1 MKKLLAAILAVSVM
15 LVCSLGCI
23 TAGAV
28 GATTGEVDVVFLVDS
43 SLSMKTNDPD
53 SIRTQAIDLFADL
66 CTLGSTK
73 IGFVLF
79 GSDINYSQEPIDI
92 NTEEDRAKIKK
103 TTAELGNYVKGATD
117 TGRAALYAVD
127 MLASDEYTGN
137 GKFIIFLSDGK
148 TYVGKNKEGRTDE
161 DSMTDLNSAIIKARN
176 SGIPI
181 YTIGF
186 DAGGEVDEAE
196 LQHISSST
204 YADKTYMTKTT
215 GELSEI
221 LSEIYV
227 HHTGAENNNIISY
240 VSDGGNKDVTF
251 AITDSSVVEA
261 NLVVMH
267 SAPLDEI
274 DLYDA
279 HGNPVLFDGTA
290 AAISHSEKYSLVK
303 IYYPEVGNWRVSL
316 RSPKD
321 AQIDINCILTRDY
334 NLDFSLLTD
343 KPIANGT
350 KLKFSAV
357 LTDPE
362 KNPVTDENLIK
373 KLVGRVI
380 VTNSDT
386 GESVEAPLEY
396 IDSQYKGTAVLDA
409 DASYTVQASLYNTN
423 IDIRSEIIT
432 LALGDESMVEPE
444 GPLKLILIIAG
455 GAAVLIILI
464 ILIIKKLK
472 ENIRMWS
479 GRLVLTANTG
489 GMPYPPAYFDFAKKV
504 PGKRKVMLSTVMS
517 AAFEKGEASD
527 AIPKSITAGIKIT
540 MTESGDIRI
549 SKAGGVEY
557 SGGITL
563 GNNIILSNA
572 NRVTLR
578 YKDKTGS
585 ANSLIIQY
593 LRT

>member
-15 LVCSLGCI
+15 LVCSLGSI

>member
-1 MKKLLAAILAVSVM
+1 MKKLIAALLAVSAM
-15 LVCSLGCI
+15 IVCAVGCI

-43 SLSMKTNDPD
+43 SLSMKTNDPE
-53 SIRTQAIDLFADL
+53 SMRTEAIDLFSDL

-79 GSDINYSQEPIDI
+79 GSEINYSQEPIAID
-92 NTEEDRAKIKK
+92 TDADRAKIKE
-103 TTAELGNYVKGATD
+103 TTAALGNYVKGATD

-127 MLASDEYTGN
+127 MLTSDAYTGN

-148 TYVGKNKEGRTDE
+148 TYTGQNKEGRTDE
-161 DSMTDLNSAIIKARN
+161 DSKADLNSAIIKARN

-186 DAGGEVDEAE
+186 DASGEVDEAE
-196 LQHISSST
+196 LQYISSST
-204 YADKTYMTKTT
+204 YADKTYLTKTT
-215 GELSEI
+215 GELSKI

-261 NLVVMH
+261 NLVIMH
-267 SAPLDEI
+267 SAPLEAI

-279 HGNPVLFDGTA
+279 NGAPVFFDGTA
-290 AAISHSEKYSLVK
+290 AAVSHSDKYSLVK
-303 IYYPEVGNWRVSL
+303 IYYPAVGNWRVSL
-316 RSPKD
+316 RSPKET
-321 AQIDINCILTRDY
+321 QIDINCILTRDY
-334 NLDFSLLTD
+334 GLEFSVLSDKPIGSGTTLKFNAALTD
-343 KPIANGT
+343 KDN
-350 KLKFSAV
+350 
-357 LTDPE
+357 
-362 KNPVTDENLIK
+362 NPVTDENIIK
-373 KLVGRVI
+373 KLAGRVI

-396 IDSQYKGTAVLDA
+396 IDSQYKGTLLLDA

-423 IDIRSEIIT
+423 IDIRGEIIT
-432 LALGDESMVEPE
+432 LVPGDESIIEPE

-455 GAAVLIILI
+455 SVVVLVILI
-464 ILIIKKLK
+464 VIVIRKLK

-479 GRLVLTANTG
+479 GRLVLTVNTG

-504 PGKRKVMLSTVMS
+504 PGKRKVMLSTVMNAS
-517 AAFEKGEASD
+517 FENGDAAD
-527 AIPKSITAGIKIT
+527 AIPKNITSGIKIT
-540 MTESGDIRI
+540 MTESGDIRVAKV
-549 SKAGGVEY
+549 SGLEY

-563 GNNIILSNA
+563 GKNIILSNA
-572 NRVTLR
+572 GRVTLR
-578 YKDKTGS
+578 YKDKAGS
-585 ANSLIIQY
+585 ANSIIIQY
-593 LRT
+593 MRT

>member
-464 ILIIKKLK
+464 IFIIKKLK

-504 PGKRKVMLSTVMS
+504 PGKRKVMLSTVMN

>member
-127 MLASDEYTGN
+127 MLASDAYTGN

-464 ILIIKKLK
+464 IFIIKKLK